1 MSNQA
6 IAKADEFSFQDI
18 RQRLKAVLE
27 ENKSACVRI
36 NGRLEI
42 TRPVA
47 LALLNQLS
55 RWTASLGG
63 NLSVSKEVLSISP
76 AVVKS
81 KITIDLPNKAQLH
94 FEALGASEE
103 TDITGEKRILH
114 DSLSTAETRSIKRLL
129 EETLGED
136 FINQVLAPFSSE
148 EVKASKK
155 QVDLI
160 TKLVSEKKLSLQ
172 KVSKAVVGK
181 EIKTKNQLTKL
192 TQTEASK
199 LINYLLQGGY
209 QK

>member
-1 MSNQA
+1 MSNQSLV
-6 IAKADEFSFQDI
+6 KPDEFSFQDI
-18 RQRLKAVLE
+18 RQRLKSVLE
-27 ENKSACVRI
+27 ENKSACVKI

-63 NLSVSKEVLSISP
+63 NLYVSKEVLSISP

-81 KITIDLPNKAQLH
+81 KITIDLPNNAQLH

-103 TDITGEKRILH
+103 SDITGEKRILH
-114 DSLSTAETRSIKRLL
+114 DSLSTAETRSVKRLL

-136 FINQVLAPFSSE
+136 FINQVLAPISSE

-155 QVDLI
+155 QIDLI
-160 TKLVSEKKLSLQ
+160 LKLISEKKISLS
-172 KVSKAVVGK
+172 KVSRAVTGK
-181 EIKTKNQLTKL
+181 EIQTKNQLAQL
-192 TQTEASK
+192 SQSEASK